1 MGPSSSG
8 IPCSAEMC
16 WPDLCSTVSEMLSGL
31 LVHSPTTTLESLVS
45 VSVSV
50 SMVTVVWMSTLR
62 SRLTISPNR
71 GLQGIRFTVNRG
83 EVSSCCLHESLFLD
97 GHCMGNLWIKSIVCT
112 FIMKSIFLH
121 WVLLFWPH
129 GFGSYEIFIQYH
141 TNKENKNNG

>member
-83 EVSSCCLHESLFLD
+83 EVSSCCLHESLSRWPLHGTSMDRVNSVYIFDEIYILTLGITFLAP
-97 GHCMGNLWIKSIVCT
+97 
-112 FIMKSIFLH
+112 
-121 WVLLFWPH
+121 WVWLV
-129 GFGSYEIFIQYH
+129 
-141 TNKENKNNG
+141 